1 MLTPHATAVTD
12 AARALWDYHRLEEPL
27 APAEGILV
35 FGSNDPR
42 VAEYAADL
50 YRRGFAPWL
59 LFSGG
64 RGRMTEHWAESEA
77 AFFARRARDCGVPS
91 EAIFCETEAAHTGEN
106 IAFSRSLLEKR
117 QIFPKRAIVL
127 QKPYMERRTRAALEV
142 QWPELS
148 FQMSSPAIDFC
159 QYPDESITLDDL
171 IHALVGDFYRLI
183 DYPGK
188 GLASEQSFP
197 QEAIG
202 AYELLRDA
210 GYTKQLPPSAL

>member
-12 AARALWDYHRLEEPL
+12 AARALWDYHRLQEPL

-50 YRRGFAPWL
+50 YHRGFARWL

-77 AFFARRARDCGVPS
+77 SFFARRARDCGVPS
-91 EAIFCETEAAHTGEN
+91 DAIFCETEAAHTGEN

-117 QIFPKRAIVL
+117 QIFPKSVIVL

-142 QWPELS
+142 QWPDLS
-148 FQMSSPAIDFC
+148 FQVSSPTIDFC
-159 QYPDESITLDDL
+159 QYSNETITLDDL

-197 QEAIG
+197 PEVTEA
-202 AYELLRDA
+202 YHLLRHA

>member
-1 MLTPHATAVTD
+1 MPLAPAVTE
-12 AARALWDYHRLEEPL
+12 AARTLWDYHRLEEPL
-27 APAEGILV
+27 TPADGIIV

-50 YRRGFAPWL
+50 YHRGFAPWL

-77 AFFARRARDCGVPS
+77 AFFARCACDRGVPS
-91 EAIFCETEAAHTGEN
+91 DAILCETEAAHTGEN

-117 QIFPKRAIVL
+117 RIFPERAIVL

-142 QWPELS
+142 QWPDLS
-148 FQMSSPAIDFC
+148 FLVSSPPIGFC
-159 QYPDESITLDDL
+159 QYPNESITFDDL

-202 AYELLRDA
+202 AYELLRNA
-210 GYTKQLPPSAL
+210 GYTKQLPPSAV